1 MHNFQYAI
9 LVTLTLQ
16 ELLKIYMEQLL
27 EGKKFQKQSINPTKL
42 SS

>member
-16 ELLKIYMEQLL
+16 ELQKIYMEQLL
-27 EGKKFQKQSINPTKL
+27 EGKKIPKTINKPYKA
-42 SS
+42 